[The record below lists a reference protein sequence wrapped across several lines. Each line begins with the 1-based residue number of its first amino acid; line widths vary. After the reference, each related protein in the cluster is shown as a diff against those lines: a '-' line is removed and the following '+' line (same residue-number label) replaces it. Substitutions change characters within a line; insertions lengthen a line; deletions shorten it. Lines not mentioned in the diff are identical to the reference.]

1 MRVYGGVGGC
11 VGVCVE
17 ACGLRGRVGGVWGG
31 MCGVFGACLTWGWGP
46 WGRERI
52 ARRFIIRIPW

>member
-17 ACGLRGRVGGVWGG
+17 ACGLRGRVGCVWGG
-31 MCGVFGACLTWGWGP
+31 ICGVFGACRMRVGV
-46 WGRERI
+46 
-52 ARRFIIRIPW
+52 